1 MTGTVIPLDAIKTV
15 RSARKAP
22 SRPAPAANSPG
33 TSAPGA
39 NPAVGADGLDP
50 RLAEHPC
57 YSEDG
62 HQDYARMHVAVAPA
76 CNIQCHYCNRKYDCA
91 NESRPGVT
99 SRRLTPE
106 EAAKRVL
113 LVAARTPQLSVLGIA
128 GPGDALYDHEKTFET
143 FDRVHDVLPDLRL
156 CLSTNGLAL
165 PDHVDRIKALGIDHV
180 TITIN
185 MVDPAVGEHI
195 YAWAFHGRR
204 RMTGRE
210 ASAVLHER
218 QMEGLSAL
226 AEAGILVKINS
237 VLIPGVNDTHL
248 GEVHDAVM
256 SRGATLHNIV
266 PLISDAA
273 HGTYYGLNGY
283 RGPTDLELQEVRES
297 MGKDA
302 RLMKHCRQCR
312 ADAVGMLG
320 TDESATI
327 DALADENTADFA
339 ALAQEAMA
347 KRRAYRS
354 LVDRERE
361 DRRAA
366 TEAATAALAA
376 CHSDRKMIVAVC
388 TRAGGR
394 VNQHFGKTT
403 EFSIYEAGR
412 TGIRFLGIRKAG
424 NYCQGG
430 EGDDRALDG
439 IVETLAGVEAVLCAK
454 IGNRPRRDLAAA
466 GITAVDDYPQAYA
479 ETALAA
485 LFRATVA
492 ETGTMAPSPAL
503 PA

>member
-1 MTGTVIPLDAIKTV
+1 VTGTVIPLDAIRTV

-22 SRPAPAANSPG
+22 SRPASAAVE
-33 TSAPGA
+33 PGA
-39 NPAVGADGLDP
+39 PSPRRTDGPDP

-128 GPGDALYDHEKTFET
+128 GPGDALYDHQKTFET
-143 FDRVHDVLPDLRL
+143 FDRGPDALPDLRL

-185 MVDPAVGEHI
+185 MVDPAIGEGI

-210 ASAVLHER
+210 ASEVLHAR

-226 AEAGILVKINS
+226 AEAGILVKVNS

-256 SRGATLHNIV
+256 SHGATLHNIV

-283 RGPTDLELQEVRES
+283 RGPTDLELQGVREQ
-297 MGKDA
+297 MGNDA

-327 DALADENTADFA
+327 DALAEESTEDLA
-339 ALAQEAMA
+339 ALAKEATT
-347 KRRAYRS
+347 KRRAYRA

-366 TEAATAALAA
+366 TEAAAADLAA
-376 CHSDRKMIVAVC
+376 CTSERKMTVAVC

-394 VNQHFGKTT
+394 VNQHFGKTK

-430 EGDDRALDG
+430 EGDDGALSG
-439 IVETLAGVEAVLCAK
+439 IVETLAGVEAILCAK

-466 GITAVDDYPQAYA
+466 GITAVDAYPQAYV

-485 LFRATVA
+485 LFRAAEA
-492 ETGTMAPSPAL
+492 ETGTAAPSPAL